1 MLSLQ
6 QHDSITLYTR
16 YKANSEKDDSFLL
29 SFKGYM
35 YAPLHQLPVAWSVH
49 ATNNEFPVTCDA
61 HTDDFCRKIANIT
74 FNKIS
79 VNVGGVWSSM
89 TNEAIIPV
97 RGLYYVTFVLLYADG
112 NLEAS
117 LFVNDLATTSIV
129 KTTCDIV
136 GCLMTRERAVLLSLA
151 EKDVVTVKI
160 IKGTIATFRFQFPT
174 SFAGILIYPL

>member
-1 MLSLQ
+1 MLTLQ
-6 QHDSITLYTR
+6 KYDSVTLYTR
-16 YKANSEKDDSFLL
+16 YTANKVKDNSFLL
-29 SFKGYM
+29 SFKGFM
-35 YAPLHQLPVAWSVH
+35 YAPLRQLPIAWSVH
-49 ATNNEFPVTCDA
+49 AKNNEYPFTCDA
-61 HTDDFCRKIANIT
+61 HITDYCRKIANIT

-79 VNVGGVWSSM
+79 VNVGDVWSST
-89 TNEAIIPV
+89 TNEVIISV

-117 LFVNDLATTSIV
+117 LFVNNLVTTSIL

-160 IKGTIATFRFQFPT
+160 IKGTIATFKYQFTT
-174 SFAGILIYPL
+174 SFAGILVYPL